1 MGALF
6 LFLKKSRFWVFFI
19 FTVVICLVLNERGNF
34 QGFPLQA
41 APPPPDCSVKLKSLV
56 ATAWERGAG
65 CKGGLS
71 TAAFFDPYEKRIQR
85 TILSIPSSS
94 IASSSQLE
102 QLASY
107 YYWQGKYQLAID
119 LWESLLKSLTPIESI
134 NIHRYLG
141 VAYQEIGQMGRA
153 IHHFKVASEFLEAH
167 PSQTNQRQLSE
178 VLIALGQTLNELG
191 QGKRAMVPLQQA
203 LSITEDNNF
212 PRLQTIIYRHLG
224 TAYLII
230 DEFDQA
236 INAYTR
242 SRELASVHELPLEL
256 VTTLNNLTQA
266 LLLRQTRYQSQ
277 AIAAATEGN
286 IEEENRLLFLAKQNH
301 SLAKQTANMALNL
314 SLKSQNLGTVKAM
327 INLMQLEPQVDY
339 RSLSE
344 QILLTSRKER
354 TVAQLLQNLALLE
367 SDTKAIKLLET
378 ANNIGE
384 QLGDFRTQSYAL
396 GALGHIYEKTGDYQ
410 KAIQTTQQAQWAAQQ
425 VMAADS
431 LYRWQ
436 WQAGRLYQRT
446 NQGLEAK
453 KAYRGAIATLQ
464 KLREEI
470 ANASPELQIDV
481 REDIEPVYRQFLSLL
496 LEDQPKTTELKEA
509 LNVIN
514 QLQLTELQSFFGD
527 ACLEIRQA
535 QLNNNTS
542 LPNHTARI
550 HTLILPK
557 STQIIIEFPDG
568 SISSH
573 AAVIEAQQ
581 IQQKL
586 ETWRRQLESSRI
598 PLEYRNLSERFY
610 DLLIRPIEG
619 DLALTSIKHLIFV
632 NDGLLRNIPM
642 VTLHDGQKFLIE
654 KYTISNSLGI
664 NVKFSQR
671 TTDYC
676 ASVFGLSFPVDDFPP
691 LPYVTQETQQVIDIL
706 GGKEFLNETF
716 TVSNLQQEVASNLP
730 VIHLATHGQFGG
742 TAKSTFIQTFE
753 RPIFLREFE
762 QILSQRINPIQL
774 LTLSAC
780 QTAMGNKRAVLGLA
794 GVALRSGVRSVLATL
809 WSVKDNEIVPLISQ
823 FYQYWQQ
830 GLSLEEAY
838 QKTLI
843 DLIHTQTHPRNWSSF
858 ILINN

>member
-1 MGALF
+1 MTGVQTCALPISYQ
-6 LFLKKSRFWVFFI
+6 LTRY
-19 FTVVICLVLNERGNF
+19 
-34 QGFPLQA
+34 
-41 APPPPDCSVKLKSLV
+41 D
-56 ATAWERGAG
+56 
-65 CKGGLS
+65 
-71 TAAFFDPYEKRIQR
+71 KRTQTKIV
-85 TILSIPSSS
+85 SIPSASL
-94 IASSSQLE
+94 ASSSKEQ

-119 LWESLLKSLTPIESI
+119 LWESLLKSLSPVESI
-134 NIHRYLG
+134 KIHGYLG
-141 VAYQEIGQMGRA
+141 VAYQEIGQIGRA
-153 IHHFKVASEFLEAH
+153 IHHFKVASEFYSTH
-167 PSQTNQRQLSE
+167 PQTNQRQLTE
-178 VLIALGQTLNELG
+178 VLIAMGQTLNELG

-212 PRLQTIIYRHLG
+212 PRLQTITYRHLG

-236 INAYTR
+236 VTAYTR
-242 SRELASVHELPLEL
+242 SRELASVNELPLEL
-256 VTTLNNLTQA
+256 VRTLNNLTQA
-266 LLLRQTRYQSQ
+266 LVKRTDRYQSQ
-277 AIAAATEGN
+277 ATSAATEGN
-286 IEEENRLLFLAKQNH
+286 ISEENRLLFLAKQNH
-301 SLAKQTANMALNL
+301 SLAKQTANRALTL
-314 SLKSQNLGTVKAM
+314 SLKSKNLATVQAM

-339 RSLSE
+339 RGQAE
-344 QILLTSRKER
+344 KILLTSGNKR
-354 TVAQLLQNLALLE
+354 TVAQLLQSLAQLE
-367 SDTKAIKLLET
+367 SDPKAIKLLET
-378 ANNIGE
+378 ANKIGE
-384 QLGDFRTQSYAL
+384 QLGDFRISSYAL
-396 GALGHIYEKTGDYQ
+396 GALGRMYEEAGDYP
-410 KAIQTTQQAQWAAQQ
+410 KALDITRQAQWAAQR

-436 WQAGRLYQRT
+436 WQAARLYQST
-446 NQGLEAK
+446 NQPQLAK

-470 ANASPELQIDV
+470 ANASPEFQIDLQ
-481 REDIEPVYRQFLSLL
+481 EDIEPVYRQFLGLL
-496 LEDQPKTTELKEA
+496 LENQPNTAELKEA

-527 ACLEIRQA
+527 ACLEIKQA
-535 QLNNNTS
+535 QLNNDRS
-542 LPNHTARI
+542 LPADTARI
-550 HTLILPK
+550 HTLILPQ
-557 STQIIIEFPDG
+557 STQIIIEWTDG

-573 AAVIEAQQ
+573 AAVIDAQQ

-598 PLEYRNLSERFY
+598 PLGYRNSSELFY

-619 DLALTSIKHLIFV
+619 DLASTSIKHLIFV

-642 VTLHDGQKFLIE
+642 ATLHDGQKFLIE

-664 NVKFSQR
+664 NVKFSQP
-671 TTDYC
+671 TTNYR
-676 ASVFGLSFPVDDFPP
+676 ASVFGLSFPVNDFPA
-691 LPYVTQETQQVIDIL
+691 LPYVTKETQGVIDIL
-706 GGKEFLNETF
+706 GGKKFVNEAF

-730 VIHLATHGQFGG
+730 VVHLATHGQFGG

-762 QILSQRINPIQL
+762 QVLAQRIDPIQL

-809 WSVKDNEIVPLISQ
+809 WSVKDNEVVPLISQ

-838 QKTLI
+838 QKTLVEF
-843 DLIHTQTHPRNWSSF
+843 LHQTGSHPKNWSGF
-858 ILINN
+858 VLITN